1 MFTNLFRQHHEM
13 REFKF
18 SIHEANAPYTLAL
31 SVRALL
37 KDGGAG
43 QHPIV
48 VLCIG
53 TDRSTGDALGPLTG
67 SKLRVLTDK
76 VHVYGTLDEPVHANN
91 LQEVTQHIARLHGE
105 PFILAI
111 DACLGKVD
119 SVGYITL
126 GHGPLKPGAAVNK
139 SLPEIGHAH
148 ITGIVNVGGFM
159 EHLVLQSTRLS
170 LVMKMAETI
179 AYGVN
184 LGVRQ
189 FHADGQ

>member
-1 MFTNLFRQHHEM
+1 MWTNPFRPPATQQ
-13 REFKF
+13 EFKF
-18 SIHEANAPYTLAL
+18 SINEPNTAYALAL
-31 SVRALL
+31 SVRAMLHQA
-37 KDGGAG
+37 DAR
-43 QHPIV
+43 QRPII

-67 SKLRVLTDK
+67 SKLQGQLNGTA
-76 VHVYGTLDEPVHANN
+76 VYGTLDEPVHATN
-91 LQEVTQHIARLHGE
+91 LVTILQTISRCQGE

-119 SVGYITL
+119 SVGCVTL

-170 LVMKMAETI
+170 LVMRMAEII
-179 AYGVN
+179 ACGVSWG
-184 LGVRQ
+184 LRQ
-189 FHADGQ
+189 FHAE